1 MKKIIRLT
9 ESNLVKLIKKIINE
23 TNDDVFHK
31 KSNENGIMVS
41 VKEFYDGAFELYIN
55 DENEN
60 FNDVYKFDGDKGLA
74 NGVFIQAKLYAQDK
88 RSGKKVFKIVVDKLK
103 ESSCVWKKSYLRLL
117 SIFLKR
123 NTPESPMSK

>member
-1 MKKIIRLT
+1 MKKVIKLT

-103 ESSCVWKKSYLRLL
+103 EMGL
-117 SIFLKR
+117 
-123 NTPESPMSK
+123 